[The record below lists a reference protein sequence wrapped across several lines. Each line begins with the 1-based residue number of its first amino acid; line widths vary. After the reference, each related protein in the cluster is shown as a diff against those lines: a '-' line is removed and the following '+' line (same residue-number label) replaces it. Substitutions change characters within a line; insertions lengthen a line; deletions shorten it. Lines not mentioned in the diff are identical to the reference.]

1 MKTIKIFPDYCSS
14 GIWSEY
20 GNMDVSQINIDKMTE
35 LALYYWHWMWEKW
48 ELDSSFPTHSWIEKH
63 YAQWWED
70 GAVIAREIQKQNAQL
85 FVVYDADC
93 PDDLIEYYHKGE
105 DSESTTTD

>member
-1 MKTIKIFPDYCSS
+1 MKTIRIFPDYCSS

-35 LALYYWHWMWEKW
+35 LALYYWHWTW
-48 ELDSSFPTHSWIEKH
+48 ELWEIDIGIHEKPSKEWLDGF
-63 YAQWWED
+63 YRQWWED
-70 GAVIAREIQKQNAQL
+70 GAVIAREIQKQNPEL

-93 PDDLIEYYHKGE
+93 PNDLIEYYHSASK
-105 DSESTTTD
+105 

>member
-35 LALYYWHWMWEKW
+35 LALYYWHWTWEQW
-48 ELDSSFPTHSWIEKH
+48 EIDIGVHEKPTKEWLDGFYRK
-63 YAQWWED
+63 WWED
-70 GAVIAREIQKQNAQL
+70 GAAIALEIQKQNPEL
-85 FVVYDADC
+85 FVVYDADT
-93 PDDLIEYYHKGE
+93 PEELIEYYHKGA
-105 DSESTTTD
+105 